1 MTKYTNYSA
10 YVGQPN
16 TPETDAKAKI
26 VHTVDYMRDGKPVSR
41 NVVATDPMDAIAR
54 VIAINM
60 QIEAEDIA
68 AEKAIRHVLH
78 IPYIAKPTHKGDDE

>member
-1 MTKYTNYSA
+1 MTRYTNYSA

-41 NVVATDPMDAIAR
+41 NVVATDPMDAIAQI
-54 VIAINM
+54 IAINIR
-60 QIEAEDIA
+60 IEEEDEA
-68 AEKAIRHVLH
+68 SEKAIREVFH
-78 IPYIAKPTHKGDDE
+78 IPDFAEPSSD

>member
-16 TPETDAKAKI
+16 TPETDAKAMI
-26 VHTVDYMRDGKPVSR
+26 AHTVDFMRDGKPASA
-41 NVVATDPMDAIAR
+41 NVMATDPMDAIAR

-60 QIEAEDIA
+60 QIEAEDKA
-68 AEKAIRHVLH
+68 AEKALRKVFH
-78 IPYIAKPTHKGDDE
+78 IPYIAEPTQ